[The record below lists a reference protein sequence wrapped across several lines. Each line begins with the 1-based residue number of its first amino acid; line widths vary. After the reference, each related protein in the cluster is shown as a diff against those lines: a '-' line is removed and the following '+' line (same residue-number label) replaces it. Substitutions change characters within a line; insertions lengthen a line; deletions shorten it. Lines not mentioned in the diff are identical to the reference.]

1 MKENDSMSN
10 KINVKL
16 ILELAAQ
23 GLSQNEI
30 AKTRHISKHSVGDVL
45 RIAGEKG
52 LSFEDVEG
60 MNDDALYQTFFP
72 ERMTSGQSYE
82 LPDYDYVHKELR
94 RVGVT
99 LKLLWQE
106 YREQCLKN
114 GTIPVGK
121 TKFCDDYGK
130 YVASSAIT
138 NHLEHKPGERCE
150 VDWSGPTMSFTN
162 PDTGESVTVY
172 LFVGC
177 LTYSRY
183 AYVEPTLDMKMD
195 TWLRCHINMYHAF
208 GGVPCKDG
216 VR

>member
-1 MKENDSMSN
+1 MSN

-72 ERMTSGQSYE
+72 DRMTSGQIYE

-121 TKFCDDYGK
+121 TKD
-130 YVASSAIT
+130 
-138 NHLEHKPGERCE
+138 
-150 VDWSGPTMSFTN
+150 
-162 PDTGESVTVY
+162 
-172 LFVGC
+172 
-177 LTYSRY
+177 SR
-183 AYVEPTLDMKMD
+183 K
-195 TWLRCHINMYHAF
+195 NN
-208 GGVPCKDG
+208 
-216 VR
+216 